1 MSSLNLPSELL
12 NYLAK
17 SDFQP
22 GDRLPTL
29 SELQKEEHLNI
40 SISKIREQ
48 LEVARA
54 MGLVEVRSKT
64 GMRLNPF
71 SFTPAIRLSLLYALA
86 KDVHHFE
93 HIGSV
98 RVHLETAY
106 WNEACAK
113 LTKVET
119 AIMREQI
126 HAARTKLADA
136 RWIQIPHEEH
146 RTFHLTVFTH
156 LDNPFVIDLLKAYW
170 DAYEAAALNRYA
182 DFSYHQEVW
191 DYHERI
197 LDAICAGNF
206 ADARLLFVEHTELLR
221 VQTAEQPVSDRE
233 RD

>member
-1 MSSLNLPSELL
+1 MTPVNLPSELL
-12 NYLAK
+12 NYLAT

-29 SELQKEEHLNI
+29 SELQKEEYLNI

-86 KDVHHFE
+86 MDVHHFE

-106 WNEACAK
+106 WDEACAK
-113 LTKVET
+113 LTTVET

-126 HAARTKLADA
+126 EAARAKLADA

-170 DAYEAAALNRYA
+170 DAYEAAAITRYA
-182 DFSYHQEVW
+182 DFSYHQKVW
-191 DYHERI
+191 DFHERI
-197 LDAICAGNF
+197 LDEICAGNY
-206 ADARLLFVEHTELLR
+206 ADARLLFVEHTELLH
-221 VQTAEQPVSDRE
+221 VQPVLQPASE
-233 RD
+233 RDED